1 MPQRDQI
8 TSQLCQ
14 RIVENLAVATLVFD
28 RDLRLRYINPAG
40 EMLFAVSARHLKGSL
55 TANLFNG
62 PNRLTE
68 LLQTVRDEAHPI
80 TEREIE
86 LNFSPS
92 KSATVDV
99 TITPLPDARGDPIY
113 LVELHA
119 VDRKLR
125 ILRDEQLMN
134 QQSATHAI
142 LRGLAHEINNPLGGL
157 RGAAQLLERALA
169 DEELKEYTQ
178 VIIGEADRLQ
188 NLLSRLIGPKNLP
201 RKSRVN
207 IHELVERV
215 RKLVAAEAPAG
226 IFIQRDYDPSI
237 PELWIDPDL
246 IIQAI
251 LNIVR
256 NAVQALGTHG
266 TIILRTRARRQF
278 NIGARRHRLV
288 IALEI
293 IDNGPGI
300 PPDIAEK
307 IFFPMVTGRAEGT
320 GLGLAIAQS
329 LVNQHEGL
337 IEFQSQP
344 GQTVFTLLLPL
355 DNDHGD

>member
-1 MPQRDQI
+1 MSQREQI
-8 TSQLCQ
+8 TSALCQ

-28 RDLRLRYINPAG
+28 QELRLRYINPAG
-40 EMLFAVSARHLKGSL
+40 EMLFAVSARHLKGNL
-55 TANLFNG
+55 PGALFNG
-62 PNRLTE
+62 PSRLTE
-68 LLQTVRDEAHPI
+68 LLETVRSEAHPI

-86 LNFSPS
+86 LSFPPN
-92 KSATVDV
+92 KNATVDV
-99 TITPLPDARGDPIY
+99 TITPLPSTQGDQVY

-134 QQSATHAI
+134 QQAATHGM

-157 RGAAQLLERALA
+157 RGAAQLLERALSDA
-169 DEELKEYTQ
+169 ELKEYTQ
-178 VIIGEADRLQ
+178 VIISEADRLQ
-188 NLLSRLIGPKNLP
+188 NLLSRLIGPKTRP
-201 RKSRVN
+201 RKSNVN

-215 RKLVAAEAPAG
+215 RKLVTAEAPAG
-226 IFIQRDYDPSI
+226 IFIQRDYDPSL

-278 NIGARRHRLV
+278 NIGTRRHRLV
-288 IALEI
+288 VALEI

-329 LVNQHEGL
+329 LVSQHEGL

-355 DNDHGD
+355 DNDHAE